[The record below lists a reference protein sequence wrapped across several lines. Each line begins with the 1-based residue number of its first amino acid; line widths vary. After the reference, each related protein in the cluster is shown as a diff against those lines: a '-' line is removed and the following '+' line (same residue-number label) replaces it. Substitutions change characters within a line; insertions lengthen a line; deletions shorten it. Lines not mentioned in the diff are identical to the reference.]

1 MKEKTAAKEA
11 KGGTGVLLVGVGGI
25 GCELAAKCR
34 PARVRRLVDFDHAA
48 MDDYDA
54 AEVLRLGGGPEDT
67 DDMSPEAMRHAAE
80 EAATTLA
87 EAAQRGCDL
96 AVFIGAIGG
105 QTGSIVLPILASE
118 VQSAGCTVLVIA
130 VQPLPFEGASRAN
143 VAARTIAALER
154 SSDLILTVP
163 NRPVGDLC
171 DAALPI
177 DQALECLKQRTAEA
191 VGQLLDALSDE
202 SCVGLQP
209 ADLRRALSEA
219 GRGAFGVG
227 VGRGERRVEDAL
239 RDACGN
245 SFLTQEICQQA
256 SSAILHLRGAKNI
269 SLQEVYSATDLVATL
284 VGHVPIQAGLSTDGT
299 GDEVHATLLVTG
311 IRPPRPTS
319 GKAES
324 LAGLSQF
331 EDLSTYDGENL
342 DVPTFIRR
350 QAARVG
356 Q

>member
-1 MKEKTAAKEA
+1 MKEKTLPSAP
-11 KGGTGVLLVGVGGI
+11 GVLLIGVGGT
-25 GCELAAKCR
+25 GCELAAKCQ
-34 PARVRRLVDFDHAA
+34 PARLRRLVGFDHAA

-54 AEVLRLGGGPEDT
+54 AEILRLGGGPGDT
-67 DDMSPEAMRHAAE
+67 DDMSPETIRHAAE
-80 EAATTLA
+80 EAATALA
-87 EAAQRGCDL
+87 EATQRGCDL
-96 AVFIGAIGG
+96 AVFVGAIGG

-118 VQSAGCTVLVIA
+118 VQSTGCTVLVVA

-163 NRPVGDLC
+163 NRPLGDLC

-177 DQALECLKQRTAEA
+177 DQALECLKRRTA
-191 VGQLLDALSDE
+191 DALSQLLGALADG

-269 SLQEVYSATDLVATL
+269 SLREVYSATDLVATL
-284 VGHVPIQAGLSTDGT
+284 VGHVPVQAGLSTDGT

-311 IRPPRPTS
+311 IRSPRPAS
-319 GKAES
+319 GKADL
-324 LAGLSQF
+324 LASLSQF

-350 QAARVG
+350 QTARVG